1 MELGTRIVRG
11 KAPRDGAQLRIALRL
26 QRGNALAQILHAFHA
41 TRQTATGKNTDLDFG
56 HVQPTAMFG
65 RVVELDS
72 LQDAPGLGWLKGL
85 VKGRGRM
92 SIEVILHDTNIFGLR
107 IDRIYQPSDAVG
119 VVDLGAMLRHLDM
132 TPASGGVD
140 EEKQVGRAQ
149 PLILVIY
156 PLWLSRLY
164 RLWGPHVRLGC
175 DEFFVKADARVAW
188 VVLFFVEVQHILHRR
203 DKLRSY

>member
-1 MELGTRIVRG
+1 RN
-11 KAPRDGAQLRIALRL
+11 ALRL
-26 QRGNALAQILHAFHA
+26 QRGNALAQILHALQA
-41 TRQTATGKNTDLDFG
+41 TRQPATGKNTDLDFG

-149 PLILVIY
+149 PLILVIDVFCL
-156 PLWLSRLY
+156 PSCHWF
-164 RLWGPHVRLGC
+164 WGPPVRLRASS
-175 DEFFVKADARVAW
+175 FASK
-188 VVLFFVEVQHILHRR
+188 QP
-203 DKLRSY
+203 